1 MSIDRIGEEELIE
14 ETVKYL
20 SQCPY
25 LADAGI
31 KVNYLEGKPT
41 AFALRLKATSPVV
54 KQYTDGGGVFEARF
68 ILALRQEYSGADKY
82 NRVAAKRCEDIER
95 WIAQQNQAGNLP
107 DLGQEISPLSL
118 TVAKSFDAK
127 PSGSVDARF
136 EAEIRLVYLKL

>member
-1 MSIDRIGEEELIE
+1 MIE

-25 LADAGI
+25 LADARI

-41 AFALRLKATSPVV
+41 AFALRMKASDPVV
-54 KQYTDGGGVFEARF
+54 KRYTDGGGVFEARF

-82 NRVAAKRCEDIER
+82 NRAAAKRCEDIEK
-95 WIAQQNQAGNLP
+95 WIALQNKSGNLP
-107 DLGQEISPLSL
+107 DLGQEASPLSL
-118 TVAKSFDAK
+118 TVEKSFNAE

-136 EAEIRLVYLKL
+136 EAELRLIYLRN

>member
-1 MSIDRIGEEELIE
+1 MIE

-41 AFALRLKATSPVV
+41 AFALRMKASDPTV
-54 KQYTDGGGVFEARF
+54 KRYTDGGGIFEARF

-82 NRVAAKRCEDIER
+82 NCAAAKRCEDIEE
-95 WIAQQNQAGNLP
+95 WIAQQNEVGRLP
-107 DLGQEISPLSL
+107 DLGQNFAPLSL
-118 TVAKSFDAK
+118 TVEKSFTAELT
-127 PSGSVDARF
+127 GSVDARF
-136 EAEIRLVYLKL
+136 EAELRLVYLKG

>member
-1 MSIDRIGEEELIE
+1 MIE

-41 AFALRLKATSPVV
+41 AFALRMKATDPVV
-54 KQYTDGGGVFEARF
+54 KRYTDGGGVFEERF

-82 NRVAAKRCEDIER
+82 NRAAAKRCEDIEE
-95 WIAQQNQAGNLP
+95 WIEQQNQSGNLP
-107 DLGQEISPLSL
+107 DLGQGATTFSL
-118 TVAKSFDAK
+118 TVEKSFNAE

-136 EAEIRLVYLKL
+136 EAELRLVYLKG

>member
-1 MSIDRIGEEELIE
+1 MIE

-25 LADAGI
+25 LADARI

-41 AFALRLKATSPVV
+41 AFALRMKASDPVV
-54 KQYTDGGGVFEARF
+54 KRYTDGGGVFEVRF

-82 NRVAAKRCEDIER
+82 NRAAAKRCEDIEK
-95 WIAQQNQAGNLP
+95 WIALQNKSGNLP
-107 DLGQEISPLSL
+107 DLGQEASPLSL
-118 TVAKSFDAK
+118 TVEKSFNAE

-136 EAEIRLVYLKL
+136 EAELRLIYLRN

>member
-1 MSIDRIGEEELIE
+1 MGDKQAMIE

-25 LADAGI
+25 LADARI

-41 AFALRLKATSPVV
+41 AFALRMKASEPVV
-54 KQYTDGGGVFEARF
+54 KRYTDGGGVFEARF

-82 NRVAAKRCEDIER
+82 NRAAAKRCEDIEE
-95 WIAQQNQAGNLP
+95 WIALQNKSGNLP
-107 DLGQEISPLSL
+107 DLGQEVNPLSL
-118 TVAKSFDAK
+118 TVEKSFNAE

-136 EAEIRLVYLKL
+136 EAELRLVYLA